1 VLVSVTNA
9 LGTTAPLSSR
19 TVPLE
24 VAVLA
29 WGQAD
34 GTTKAIMRTQK
45 NTFRKHVN
53 LCMWTSLSKDNL
65 IKTTAIAFTCQEL
78 FFCVLVL
85 RMRFYCAELKTEQKL
100 FI

>member
-1 VLVSVTNA
+1 

-24 VAVLA
+24 VAVLD

-34 GTTKAIMRTQK
+34 GTTKAIMRMEK
-45 NTFRKHVN
+45 NTFRKHGN
-53 LCMWTSLSKDNL
+53 LCIWTSLSKDNL

-78 FFCVLVL
+78 FPLCVLVL
-85 RMRFYCAELKTEQKL
+85 RIRFYCAELKTEQKL